1 MATHFSSP
9 NSNPNEKIA
18 IMRLRPHHFH
28 PEGTGREVC
37 PRENKAQPAF
47 AVHEDRSEAERNTKV
62 VELLPLL
69 HKIARKM
76 RTHLPA
82 NVEMDDLVG
91 AGSVGL
97 VDAVLKF
104 DARKKVKIES
114 YAQHRIRGAILDSLR
129 SMDGASRDLRR
140 KNKKAEQV
148 HRELEA
154 KLGHPASDQ
163 EMAAA
168 QRVSLKMWY
177 RTIREIQPL
186 GVEWLRPMGTVGV
199 KRLTEETMVCEG
211 QEDQFDL
218 CYRREKR
225 EILGRALATLT
236 EREQLIM
243 SLYYARENTMKQIG
257 AKLRIDESRVS
268 QLLSAALDRLRTAA
282 EPMLQAKQ
290 PGIMAALL
298 PQELAQAA

>member
-1 MATHFSSP
+1 MTTNFSSP
-9 NSNPNEKIA
+9 NSNPTEKIS

-28 PEGTGREVC
+28 PEGAGRKVC
-37 PRENKAQPAF
+37 TRENRAQHAS
-47 AVHEDRSEAERNTKV
+47 AIHEDRSEAERNRKV

-76 RTHLPA
+76 RAHLPA
-82 NVEMDDLVG
+82 NIEVDDLVG
-91 AGSVGL
+91 AGSLGL

-129 SMDGASRDLRR
+129 SMDGASRDLRK

-148 HRELEA
+148 HRQLEA

-163 EMAAA
+163 EMASV
-168 QRVSLKMWY
+168 QHVSLKSWY
-177 RTIREIQPL
+177 RTVREIQPL

-199 KRLTEETMVCEG
+199 KRLTEETMVSEG
-211 QEDQFDL
+211 QKDQFDL
-218 CYRREKR
+218 CYHREKR

-236 EREQLIM
+236 EREQLIL

-268 QLLSAALDRLRTAA
+268 QLHSVALDRLRTAA
-282 EPMLQAKQ
+282 EPMLIARQ
-290 PGIMAALL
+290 PGIQATSLPEQLAA
-298 PQELAQAA
+298 A

>member
-1 MATHFSSP
+1 
-9 NSNPNEKIA
+9 
-18 IMRLRPHHFH
+18 MRLRPHHFH
-28 PEGTGREVC
+28 PEGALRKVC
-37 PRENKAQPAF
+37 TRENRAQHAS
-47 AVHEDRSEAERNTKV
+47 AIHEDRSEAERNRKV

-76 RTHLPA
+76 RAHLPA
-82 NVEMDDLVG
+82 NIEVDDLVG
-91 AGSVGL
+91 AGSLGL

-129 SMDGASRDLRR
+129 SMDGASRDLRK

-148 HRELEA
+148 HRQVEA
-154 KLGHPASDQ
+154 KLGHPATDQ
-163 EMAAA
+163 DMASA
-168 QRVSLKMWY
+168 QHVSLKSWY
-177 RTIREIQPL
+177 RTVREIQPL

-199 KRLTEETMVCEG
+199 KRLTEETMVSEG
-211 QEDQFDL
+211 QKDQFDL

-236 EREQLIM
+236 EREQMIL

-268 QLLSAALDRLRTAA
+268 QLHSAALGHLRAAA
-282 EPMLQAKQ
+282 EPMLIARQ
-290 PGIMAALL
+290 PGIMATHL
-298 PQELAQAA
+298 PQELAAA